1 MTRPINVVV
10 LGATGSI
17 GQQTL
22 DVIDRNPGRF
32 KLFGLT
38 EGVRSTNRQAEFLV
52 QGKAGESDFD
62 AQVEAMVTD
71 PRCDLVVVAI
81 PGARALMPTMSALKA
96 GKEVA
101 LATKEVLVMAGAL
114 VMKAA
119 AGRAQGAFPI
129 AKSIR
134 PIDSEHSAIWQCLW
148 GEERENVRRLILTA
162 SGGPFWAHP
171 DLDLDQVTV
180 EQALNHPR
188 WSMGPKVT
196 VDSATL
202 MNKGLEMIEAHHL
215 FGIALEAITVV
226 VHPQSV
232 VHSLVEFVDGSLKA
246 QLGRPDM
253 RLPIAVA
260 LAYPD
265 RLPDAVPPV
274 RLEELTGLEFHA
286 LDEQRFPAVRLAR
299 EAASAGQGRPA
310 VLNAANEEAVSRV
323 LAGELA
329 FSTIIPT
336 VERALAAFP
345 GGGEDLDD
353 VLEADRWTRDYLGS
367 KLGRLRA

>member
-1 MTRPINVVV
+1 MTRPLNIAV

-17 GQQTL
+17 GRQTL

-38 EGVRSTNRQAEFLV
+38 EGARSSNRKSEFVIQGQAGDV
-52 QGKAGESDFD
+52 DFD
-62 AQVEAMVTD
+62 ARVEAMVTD
-71 PRCDLVVVAI
+71 ARCDLVVVAI
-81 PGARALMPTMSALKA
+81 PGARALPPTMAALRA

-119 AGRAQGAFPI
+119 GERG
-129 AKSIR
+129 IR

-148 GEERENVRRLILTA
+148 GEERASVRRLILTA
-162 SGGPFWAHP
+162 SGGPFWAQP
-171 DLDLDQVTV
+171 DLDLDRVTV

-202 MNKGLEMIEAHHL
+202 MNKGLELIEAHHL
-215 FGIALEAITVV
+215 FGIPLEAITVSI
-226 VHPQSV
+226 HPQSV

-265 RLPDAVPPV
+265 RLPDAVPPTSIA
-274 RLEELTGLEFHA
+274 ELSGLEFHE
-286 LDEQRFPAVRLAR
+286 LDEGRFPSVRLAR
-299 EAASAGQGRPA
+299 QSAERGSGFPA
-310 VLNAANEEAVSRV
+310 VLNAANEEAVRAF
-323 LAGELA
+323 LAGDLP
-329 FSTIIPT
+329 FSGIVRA
-336 VERALAAFP
+336 VERALEAFQ
-345 GGGEDLDD
+345 GCGDTLDEI
-353 VLEADRWTRDYLGS
+353 LAADRWTRDWIRDSSGS
-367 KLGRLRA
+367 LRAS